1 MNCLT
6 YKRILF
12 SKKKRFAQLICD
24 YTDIDECAI
33 NKVGCAV
40 KAICHNTVAASL
52 DLFMQDIPQMEKC
65 VWVSHSLI
73 MYHHRHRPLVVV
85 IIMII
90 DIVTNDVFNVLF
102 CVYYIF
108 SLSSFCI
115 CLFTLLYQQKVTA
128 WSLLTMQSMNQN
140 QFY

>member
-1 MNCLT
+1 
-6 YKRILF
+6 
-12 SKKKRFAQLICD
+12 
-24 YTDIDECAI
+24 
-33 NKVGCAV
+33 
-40 KAICHNTVAASL
+40 
-52 DLFMQDIPQMEKC
+52 MQDIPQMEKC

-85 IIMII
+85 IMII